1 MHLWDIIKEGKC
13 LFLFFLVFSLCSTA
27 YGILVPQPGIEP
39 IPPAMEVYSPNHWIA
54 REFYGGK
61 CLDLQ
66 THTHIIC
73 ILI

>member
-1 MHLWDIIKEGKC
+1 MCLWDIIKEGKC
-13 LFLFFLVFSLCSTA
+13 LFLFFGFWLCSTA
-27 YGILVPQPGIEP
+27 YGILVPQLGIEP
-39 IPPAMEVYSPNHWIA
+39 MPPAVEVYSPNHWIA

-66 THTHIIC
+66 THTRIIC